1 MQLPPGISIEKSKEM
16 GAELR
21 RTLKRFDEVSY
32 VMTQVGRDDEGAEAF
47 SLSHVE
53 CGVGLKPY
61 NTWES
66 GRSKSEL
73 IDAMAVELQKMPG
86 YSVGFS
92 QPIIDMVMDQVA
104 GAHSDLAVKIYG
116 EDLHETRRIAERIEQ
131 TLRTVPGAVDVA
143 VDQEPPLPQLQII
156 ADRDRIAQYGLNV
169 SDVTELIEF
178 AIGGSA
184 ISQVFVGSKSYDVTC
199 RLNEEYR
206 NTPEKIGSLML
217 TNGSGTKIPLSQVAE
232 VRMTTGASTITR
244 EMNRRHMTVRVNL
257 RAAWI

>member
-1 MQLPPGISIEKSKEM
+1 
-16 GAELR
+16 
-21 RTLKRFDEVSY
+21 
-32 VMTQVGRDDEGAEAF
+32 MTQVGRDDEGAEAF

-66 GRSKSEL
+66 GRTKSEL

-199 RLNEEYR
+199 PAERR
-206 NTPEKIGSLML
+206 VPEHARKDRVADADQRQRYENSAFAGRRGQDDHRGQHDHTGDEQASHDRPREPARRGFEPRSCAMR
-217 TNGSGTKIPLSQVAE
+217 TGPSPGTW
-232 VRMTTGASTITR
+232 TTIAKNFT
-244 EMNRRHMTVRVNL
+244 
-257 RAAWI
+257 

>member
-1 MQLPPGISIEKSKEM
+1 
-16 GAELR
+16 
-21 RTLKRFDEVSY
+21 
-32 VMTQVGRDDEGAEAF
+32 
-47 SLSHVE
+47 
-53 CGVGLKPY
+53 
-61 NTWES
+61 
-66 GRSKSEL
+66 
-73 IDAMAVELQKMPG
+73 
-86 YSVGFS
+86 
-92 QPIIDMVMDQVA
+92 MVMDQVA

-156 ADRDRIAQYGLNV
+156 ADRRPDRAVRAERFGCDRADRV
-169 SDVTELIEF
+169 

-257 RAAWI
+257 RGVDLKHVPARCEPGHRPDVKYDREEFHLKWAGQFENQHRLTRGWPLSFRWRCASCCCC